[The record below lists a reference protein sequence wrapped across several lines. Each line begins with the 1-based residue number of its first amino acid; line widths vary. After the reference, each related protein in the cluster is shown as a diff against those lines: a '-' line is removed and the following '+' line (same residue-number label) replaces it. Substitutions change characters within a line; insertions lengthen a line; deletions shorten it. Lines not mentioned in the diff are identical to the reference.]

1 MPKDLPSDVDTQI
14 AAKHSRPVIL
24 FTLTLDA
31 GTLRYAAAQSNLV
44 FPTGGN
50 TYTARA
56 INLANL
62 MWRVEGQIVKG
73 SLQFDDVTGEI
84 SAYLQAESFDGKALV
99 IDKVYRDAL
108 GNATYYNRLFTGYM
122 EEIETIGPQWA
133 EIPFVNGKPLGRQ
146 LLLDTYTPR
155 CNNQFGDTLCN
166 QDGNADLTSL
176 KATGTADSGTT
187 STLVDNALT
196 QADDYWNYGRA
207 ELVYDGDTYYRKIK
221 DFDAASDTVTFDVP
235 LPFAVDNTVTYT
247 LYKGCSFTWD
257 VCQSNQAWGPSGDNK
272 ANYRGF
278 MHIGET
284 Y

>member
-1 MPKDLPSDVDTQI
+1 LPKNLQADIDTEV
-14 AAKHSRPVIL
+14 AARNSRPVIL
-24 FTLTLDA
+24 VTMTLDA
-31 GTLRYAAAQSNLV
+31 GTLRYAAAQSNIV
-44 FPTGGN
+44 FPTGGD

-56 INLANL
+56 INLNNVV
-62 MWRVEGQIVKG
+62 WRVEGQIVKG
-73 SLQFDDVTGEI
+73 TLQFDDVTGEM
-84 SAYLQAESFDGKALV
+84 SAYLLTESFDGKA
-99 IDKVYRDAL
+99 IQIKKVYRDAM
-108 GNATYYNRLFTGYM
+108 GNALNYNMLLNGYM
-122 EEIETIGPQWA
+122 EEVESIGDQWA
-133 EIPFVNGKPLGRQ
+133 EIPFVSGKPLGRQ

-155 CNNQFGDTLCN
+155 CNNQFGDSLCN

-196 QADDYWNYGRA
+196 QVDDYWNYGRA

-221 DFDAASDTVTFDVP
+221 DFDAGTDTVTFDVP

-247 LYKGCSFTWD
+247 LYKGCSFTWNA
-257 VCQSNQAWGPSGDNK
+257 CQANEAWGPSGDNK

-278 MHIGET
+278 MHIGEK